1 MRRAFLSLARRLY
14 DENERQLLTSNSRAV
29 IIATVGQ
36 AVAGHAPAISIIGV
50 LVFWRFIM
58 GIGIG
63 GDYPLSATIT
73 SEFAATR
80 IRGRS
85 ASRLLKSPAHGPC
98 SR

>member
-1 MRRAFLSLARRLY
+1 
-14 DENERQLLTSNSRAV
+14 
-29 IIATVGQ
+29 
-36 AVAGHAPAISIIGV
+36 
-50 LVFWRFIM
+50 M